1 MKGSSYTSSAC
12 VLAHPCVDAQHAH
25 VSRLQS
31 TVVWVCV
38 KHLGSRKPKLC
49 FRGFGAGE
57 GGSHTELVM
66 YFLAVKLALIV
77 ETYLP
82 APYRLYQSQYLR

>member
-1 MKGSSYTSSAC
+1 M
-12 VLAHPCVDAQHAH
+12 DAQHAH
-25 VSRLQS
+25 ASRPQNTTVS
-31 TVVWVCV
+31 VCV
-38 KHLGSRKPKLC
+38 KHLGSRKPKFC
-49 FRGFGAGE
+49 FRGFGVGE

-66 YFLAVKLALIV
+66 YFLAVKLPLIV